1 MSGRIVRL
9 FVAAAAASFLGV
21 SAASAGWYGSGY
33 GCCGSAP
40 APVNWGCASSGC
52 APVRWG
58 CGSCGPSLPI
68 FNGCNT
74 CGSTAGYGYGLQQGY
89 DEPYPVHVAYQGP
102 TYAPPMTG
110 YTYPVSSYE
119 EPNGYPYVSGYG
131 DGYRPAYRGYRGYGD
146 RGYGYRGY
154 GDRGYGY
161 RGYGYRGYRPYGVMQ
176 RPFYRSRVAQ
186 FHRPMHVRFSG
197 MRHAPRRGF
206 HPGWMGK

>member
-74 CGSTAGYGYGLQQGY
+74 CGSTAGYGYGYGMQAAY

-102 TYAPPMTG
+102 TYAPPVTG

-131 DGYRPAYRGYRGYGD
+131 DGYRPAYRP
-146 RGYGYRGY
+146 YGYRGY

-161 RGYGYRGYRPYGVMQ
+161 RGYRPYGVMG

-186 FHRPMHVRFSG
+186 FYRPAMRYPG
-197 MRHAPRRGF
+197 MRHAPHRVNMPMHAPRRGYRS
-206 HPGWMGK
+206 GWMGK